1 MYLSH
6 LSLTNFRNF
15 SRLELDLS
23 AGITLLQGQNAQGK
37 TSFLE
42 ALAYLSTS
50 RSLLAGAERELVHWL
65 AWEEPLPFAR
75 LVGEMVVAG
84 GRKHKIEITL
94 VQSSKTGAGAPLLRK
109 EVRVNGVSRRAIDLV
124 GQMPTVLFLPQDI
137 ELIAGSPSVR
147 RRYLDIA
154 LCQMQPDYCRSLS
167 AFNKVLDQRNALLKT
182 LREQGGPR
190 EQLAFWDEQL
200 VAQGSLLIARRA
212 AFVAELE
219 TEANQRQQALT
230 DGRERLHVRYLP
242 NLEPNGNGEDLAR
255 GDASTLREPSP
266 LYLAGVQ
273 ASIVDAFQAALIRT
287 RSREVAA
294 GMSLLGP
301 HRDDVQFIAQ
311 GRDLRTYGSRG
322 QQRTAALSVKLA
334 EVAIMRRALGAPPL
348 LLLDDVMSELDDSRR
363 ALLLE
368 ALDGVQQALV
378 TTTDWGDFTP
388 DFRRRAR
395 CLRVTEG
402 RIEEAGEEARPPG
415 ATDDDR
421 ESSRA

>member
-23 AGITLLQGQNAQGK
+23 AGITLLQGLNAQGK

-42 ALAYLSTS
+42 AVAYLSTS

-75 LVGEMVVAG
+75 LVGELVV
-84 GRKHKIEITL
+84 
-94 VQSSKTGAGAPLLRK
+94 AGAPLLRK

-137 ELIAGSPSVR
+137 ELISGSPSVR

-154 LCQMQPDYCRSLS
+154 LCQMQHDYCRSLS
-167 AFNKVLDQRNALLKT
+167 AYNKVLDQRNALLKN
-182 LREQGGPR
+182 LRDQGGPR

-200 VAQGSLLIARRA
+200 VAQGSLLVARRA
-212 AFVAELE
+212 AFLAELE

-242 NLEPNGNGEDLAR
+242 SLEPNGNDLAS
-255 GDASTLREPSP
+255 GDAALLREPTP
-266 LYLAGVQ
+266 LYLAGDH
-273 ASIVDAFQAALIRT
+273 ASIVAAFQTALART
-287 RSREVAA
+287 RQREIAA

-301 HRDDVQFIAQ
+301 HRDDVQFTAQ

-334 EVAIMRRALGAPPL
+334 EVAIMQRALGAPPL
-348 LLLDDVMSELDDSRR
+348 LLLDDVMSELDGSRR
-363 ALLLE
+363 GLLLE
-368 ALDGVQQALV
+368 ALSGVQQALV
-378 TTTDWGDFTP
+378 TTTDWTDFSAE
-388 DFRRRAR
+388 FRSRAR
-395 CLRVTEG
+395 CLQVMEG
-402 RIEEAGEEARPPG
+402 RIV
-415 ATDDDR
+415 
-421 ESSRA
+421 ESSAQ

>member
-15 SRLELDLS
+15 GRLELNLTQ
-23 AGITLLQGQNAQGK
+23 GITLLQGLNAQGK

-42 ALAYLSTS
+42 AVAYLATS

-75 LVGEMVVAG
+75 LVGELAAAG
-84 GRKHKIEITL
+84 GRKQRIEITL
-94 VQSSKTGAGAPLLRK
+94 VQSNKSNSGAPLLRK

-137 ELIAGSPSVR
+137 ELISGAPSVR

-154 LCQMQPDYCRSLS
+154 LCQMQHDYCRSLS
-167 AFNKVLDQRNALLKT
+167 AYNKVLDQRNALLKA

-200 VAQGSLLIARRA
+200 VAHGSLLMARRA

-219 TEANQRQQALT
+219 AEANQRQQALT
-230 DGRERLHVRYLP
+230 AGRERLHVRYLP
-242 NLEPNGNGEDLAR
+242 SLEPGDNDDEPASGDLPW
-255 GDASTLREPSP
+255 LREPSP
-266 LYLAGVQ
+266 LYLAGDQPSIATVFGQ
-273 ASIVDAFQAALIRT
+273 ALART
-287 RSREVAA
+287 RQREIAA

-301 HRDDVQFIAQ
+301 HRDDVQFTAQ

-334 EVAIMRRALGAPPL
+334 EVAIMQRALGAPPL
-348 LLLDDVMSELDDSRR
+348 LLLDDVMSELDGSRR

-368 ALDGVQQALV
+368 ALSGVQQALV
-378 TTTDWGDFTP
+378 TTTDWSDFTP
-388 DFRRRAR
+388 EFRSRAR
-395 CLRVTEG
+395 CLHVVEG
-402 RIEEAGEEARPPG
+402 RIEE
-415 ATDDDR
+415 
-421 ESSRA
+421 SSDP

>member
-15 SRLELDLS
+15 SRLEMELTE
-23 AGITLLQGQNAQGK
+23 GITLLQGLNAQGK

-42 ALAYLSTS
+42 AVAYLSTS

-75 LVGEMVVAG
+75 LVAELVVAG
-84 GRKHKIEITL
+84 GRKQRIEITL
-94 VQSSKTGAGAPLLRK
+94 VQSSTSNAGAPLLRK

-137 ELIAGSPSVR
+137 ELISGSPSVR

-154 LCQMQPDYCRSLS
+154 LCQMQHDYCRSLS
-167 AFNKVLDQRNALLKT
+167 AYNKVLDQRNALLKA
-182 LREQGGPR
+182 LRDQGGQR

-212 AFVAELE
+212 AFLAELE
-219 TEANQRQQALT
+219 AEANQRQQALT

-242 NLEPNGNGEDLAR
+242 SLEPNGNDDELAS
-255 GDASTLREPSP
+255 GDAALLREPTP
-266 LYLAGVQ
+266 LYLAGDQ
-273 ASIVDAFQAALIRT
+273 ASIVAAFQAALART
-287 RSREVAA
+287 RQREIAA

-301 HRDDVQFIAQ
+301 HRDDVQFTTQ

-334 EVAIMRRALGAPPL
+334 EVAIMQRALGAPPL
-348 LLLDDVMSELDDSRR
+348 LLLDDVMSELDGSRR

-368 ALDGVQQALV
+368 ALGGVQQALV
-378 TTTDWGDFTP
+378 TTTDWADFTP
-388 DFRRRAR
+388 EFRNHAR
-395 CLRVTEG
+395 CLHVVEG
-402 RIEEAGEEARPPG
+402 RIEE
-415 ATDDDR
+415 
-421 ESSRA
+421 RA

>member
-23 AGITLLQGQNAQGK
+23 TGITLLQGLNAQGK

-42 ALAYLSTS
+42 AVAYLSTS

-75 LVGEMVVAG
+75 LVGELVVAG
-84 GRKHKIEITL
+84 GRKQKIEITL
-94 VQSSKTGAGAPLLRK
+94 MQSSKSNAGAPLLRK

-124 GQMPTVLFLPQDI
+124 GQMPTVLFLPQDV
-137 ELIAGSPSVR
+137 ELISGSPSVR

-154 LCQMQPDYCRSLS
+154 LCQMQPDYCRALGSY
-167 AFNKVLDQRNALLKT
+167 NKVLDQRNALLKA

-212 AFVAELE
+212 AFMAELE
-219 TEANQRQQALT
+219 AEANQRQQALT

-242 NLEPNGNGEDLAR
+242 SLEPNGTGDSLA
-255 GDASTLREPSP
+255 GDDTLALREPSP
-266 LYLAGVQ
+266 LYLAGDQ
-273 ASIVDAFQAALIRT
+273 ASIVAAFQAALART
-287 RSREVAA
+287 RQREIAA

-301 HRDDVQFIAQ
+301 HRDDVQFTAQ

-322 QQRTAALSVKLA
+322 QQRTAALSVKLG
-334 EVAIMRRALGAPPL
+334 EVAIMQRALGAPPL
-348 LLLDDVMSELDDSRR
+348 LLLDDVMSELDGSRR

-378 TTTDWGDFTP
+378 TTTDWADFTP
-388 DFRRRAR
+388 EFRSLAR
-395 CLRVTEG
+395 CLHVVEG
-402 RIEEAGEEARPPG
+402 RIEE
-415 ATDDDR
+415 
-421 ESSRA
+421 RA